1 MLKIWRHSV
10 FFRKKHYLCL
20 NFKTSKTTMKKLLLS
35 LAILMTSVMA
45 FAGEGMWIPMLL
57 QYNEKEMQEMGMR
70 ITADDI
76 YSINHSSLKDAIV
89 LFGGGCT
96 GEIVSDYGLLL
107 TNHHC
112 GYDWIQKHSSVEHDY
127 LTNGFWAMDRSQE
140 LPCPGLSV
148 TILREMRDV
157 TAKVTFNVNDDM
169 EEAERQRL
177 IDANIKK
184 LIADVEQQTP
194 YKVSIKPFFLGN
206 EYYLLLNEVFT
217 DVRLVGCP
225 PSNIGKFGGDT
236 DNWVWPRHTGD
247 FSVFRVYADKDG
259 HPAEY
264 SRDNLPYKPAK
275 HLDISLRGADEGDF
289 AFVFGYPARTSEYLP
304 AVAVDQEANVI
315 DPIAV
320 RLRGEILD
328 VYNQYQEQDP
338 KVRIQYASK
347 HAGLGNGWKK
357 WMGVTEGINHFH
369 GVERKRYY
377 EEAFQTWCY
386 GSRQNYLYINLL
398 KQFEEKYKALE
409 PYRVAYTYLTNA
421 GLNIEIIDFAGNF
434 NRLAQVTK
442 DTPQEDID
450 EMIASLKTAAATF
463 FKDYYQPI
471 DEDVARTMLREYLEN
486 QPADFRPAFL
496 NEIKDVDAY
505 VEMLFHKSI
514 FASEE
519 KVNDFL
525 DHFKPGKAKKL
536 QKDPALQ
543 AYRSLISFYREEI
556 YPQMSAIN
564 NDLARTQRLYMKGQ
578 MLMEPEKRFSPDA
591 NFTLRVTYGK
601 VEGFQPQDGKYY
613 RPFTTLEGIMEKENP
628 DIYDYVVEP
637 RLKQLYNNKDYGRYA
652 DKDGTMHVAFTASV
666 HTTGGNSGSPILNA
680 DGQLLGLNFDRCWEG
695 TMSDLIYDPAICR
708 NISVD
713 IRYVLFIMDK
723 FAGAKHLVDEMTII
737 E

>member
-1 MLKIWRHSV
+1 
-10 FFRKKHYLCL
+10 
-20 NFKTSKTTMKKLLLS
+20 MKRLLLS
-35 LAILMTSVMA
+35 LAILLTSAMA

-112 GYDWIQKHSSVEHDY
+112 GFDYIQKHSSVEHDY
-127 LTNGFWAMDRSQE
+127 LTDGFWAMDRSQE

-148 TILREMRDV
+148 IFLREMRDV
-157 TAKVTFNVNDDM
+157 TEKVLFNVTDDM
-169 EEAERQRL
+169 TEEDRQAT
-177 IDANIKK
+177 INENIKK
-184 LIADVEQQTP
+184 ITAEVEKQTT
-194 YKVSIKPFFLGN
+194 YKVSIKPYFLGN
-206 EYYLLLNEVFT
+206 EYYLLLNEVYT

-247 FSVFRVYADKDG
+247 FSVFRVYADPDG
-259 HPAEY
+259 HPADY
-264 SRDNLPYKPAK
+264 SASNIPYRPAK
-275 HLDISLRGADEGDF
+275 HLEISLKGADEGDF

-328 VYNQYQEQDP
+328 IYNTYQEQDK

-357 WMGVTEGINHFH
+357 WMGVTEGINHFR
-369 GVERKRYY
+369 GVQKKRYY
-377 EEAFQTWCY
+377 EESFQEWALGARNRY
-386 GSRQNYLYINLL
+386 MYIDLL
-398 KQFEEKYKALE
+398 KNFEQKYKELE
-409 PYRVAYTYLTNA
+409 PYRVAYTYLSNA
-421 GLNIEIIDFAGNF
+421 GLNIEIFDFAGNF
-434 NRLAQVTK
+434 NKLSQVTK
-442 DTPQEDID
+442 ETPQEEID
-450 EMIASLKTAAATF
+450 KMITGLKKATENF

-471 DEDVARTMLREYLEN
+471 DREVARTMLKEYLEH
-486 QPADFRPAFL
+486 QPADFRPGFL

-505 VEMLFHKSI
+505 VEQLFEKSL
-514 FASEE
+514 FADKD
-519 KVNDFL
+519 KVMEFL
-525 DHFKPGKAKKL
+525 ESFKPSKVKKL
-536 QKDPALQ
+536 QKDPALL
-543 AYRSLISFYREEI
+543 AYQSMIGFYRDEVNPKMGPINKEI
-556 YPQMSAIN
+556 DRM
-564 NDLARTQRLYMKGQ
+564 QRIYMKGQ
-578 MLMEPEKRFSPDA
+578 MAMEPEKRFSPDA

-601 VEGFQPQDGKYY
+601 VEGFKPQDGKNFRHY
-613 RPFTTLEGIMEKENP
+613 TTLEGIMEKENP
-628 DIYDYVVEP
+628 DVYDYVVEP
-637 RLKQLYNNKDYGRYA
+637 KLKALYNSKDYGRYA

-695 TMSDLIYDPAICR
+695 TMSDLVYDPNICR

-713 IRYVLFIMDK
+713 IRYVLFIIDK
-723 FAGAKHLVDEMTII
+723 FAGAKHLVNEMTIV

>member
-1 MLKIWRHSV
+1 MAI
-10 FFRKKHYLCL
+10 
-20 NFKTSKTTMKKLLLS
+20 LLS
-35 LAILMTSVMA
+35 SVMA

-57 QYNEKEMQEMGMR
+57 QHNEKEMQEMGMR
-70 ITADDI
+70 ISADDI

-96 GEIVSDYGLLL
+96 GEIVSNYGLLL

-112 GYDWIQKHSSVEHDY
+112 GYDWIQKHSSVEYDY

-140 LPCPGLSV
+140 IPCPGLKV

-157 TAKVTFNVNDDM
+157 TAQVLSDVNDDM

-177 IDANIKK
+177 VDANIARI
-184 LIADVEQQTP
+184 LAEVRETTDYQVT
-194 YKVSIKPFFLGN
+194 IKPFFLGN

-247 FSVFRVYADKDG
+247 FSVFRVYADRDG
-259 HPAEY
+259 HPADY
-264 SRDNLPYKPAK
+264 SAANIPYRPAQ
-275 HLDISLRGADEGDF
+275 HLDISLKGADEGDF

-328 VYNQYQEQDP
+328 IYNKYQEQDRQ
-338 KVRIQYASK
+338 VRLQYASK

-357 WMGVTEGINHFH
+357 WMGVTEGINHFR

-377 EEAFQTWCY
+377 EQSFQEWCLA
-386 GSRQNYLYINLL
+386 SRQRHLYIDLL
-398 KQFEEKYKALE
+398 RQFGEQYGALE

-421 GLNIEIIDFAGNF
+421 GLNIEILDFAGKF
-434 NRLAQVTK
+434 NRLSQVTSE
-442 DTPQEDID
+442 TPQEEID
-450 EMIASLKTAAATF
+450 RMIASLRNTTTNF

-471 DEDVARTMLREYLEN
+471 DEEVAKTMLTEYLEH

-496 NEIKDVDAY
+496 NEITDVDAY
-505 VEMLFHKSI
+505 VERLFSRSM

-519 KVNDFL
+519 KVNRFL
-525 DHFKPGKAKKL
+525 DTFKPSKVKKL
-536 QKDPALQ
+536 RKDPALM
-543 AYRSLISFYREEI
+543 AYQSMIGFYREEVN
-556 YPQMSAIN
+556 PNMSAIN
-564 NDLARTQRLYMKGQ
+564 SELARLQRLYMKGQ
-578 MLMEPEKRFSPDA
+578 MLMEPERRFSPDA
-591 NFTLRVTYGK
+591 NSTLRVTYGRI
-601 VEGFQPQDGKYY
+601 EGFRPQDGKNY
-613 RPFTTLEGIMEKENP
+613 RHFTTLEGIMEKENP

-637 RLKQLYNNKDYGRYA
+637 RLKQLYESKDYGRYA

-695 TMSDLIYDPAICR
+695 TMSDLVYDPDICR

-723 FAGAKHLVDEMTII
+723 FAGAKHLVDEMTIV

>member
-1 MLKIWRHSV
+1 
-10 FFRKKHYLCL
+10 
-20 NFKTSKTTMKKLLLS
+20 MKRLLLS
-35 LAILMTSVMA
+35 LAILLTSAMA

-127 LTNGFWAMDRSQE
+127 LTDGFWAMDRSQE
-140 LPCPGLSV
+140 LPCPGLTV

-157 TAKVTFNVNDDM
+157 TDQVLYHVT
-169 EEAERQRL
+169 EEMTEEKRQATIDQAIKDIIAE
-177 IDANIKK
+177 
-184 LIADVEQQTP
+184 VEKTTN

-206 EYYLLLNEVFT
+206 EYYLLLNEVFR

-259 HPAEY
+259 HPANY
-264 SRDNLPYKPAK
+264 SADNVPYKPAQ
-275 HLDISLRGADEGDF
+275 HLQISLKGADEGDF

-320 RLRGEILD
+320 DLRGKILD
-328 VYNQYQEQDP
+328 VYNTYQEKDR

-369 GVERKRYY
+369 GVEKKRFY
-377 EEAFQTWCY
+377 EESFQEWCLA
-386 GSRQNYLYINLL
+386 SRQRYLYINLL
-398 KQFEEKYKALE
+398 KDFEQKYKELE
-409 PYRVAYTYLTNA
+409 PYRVAYTYLSNA
-421 GLNIEIIDFAGNF
+421 GLNIEIIDFAGKF
-434 NRLAQVTK
+434 NKLSEVTS
-442 DTPQEDID
+442 DTPQEEVDK
-450 EMIASLKTAAATF
+450 MLASLRKASETF

-471 DEDVARTMLREYLEN
+471 DEEVARTMLAEYLNN
-486 QPADFRPAFL
+486 QPADFRPGFL
-496 NEIKDVDAY
+496 NDIKDVDDY
-505 VEMLFHKSI
+505 VKTLFSKSM
-514 FASEE
+514 FADEE
-519 KVNDFL
+519 KVNNFIDN
-525 DHFKPGKAKKL
+525 FKPSKAKKL
-536 QKDPALQ
+536 QKDPALI
-543 AYRSLISFYREEI
+543 AYQSLINFYSEEVN
-556 YPQMSAIN
+556 PKMSAIN
-564 NDLARTQRLYMKGQ
+564 NDLARLQRLYMKGQ

-601 VEGFQPQDGKYY
+601 VEGFKPQDGKNF
-613 RPFTTLEGIMEKENP
+613 RHFTTLEGIMEKENP

-637 RLKQLYNNKDYGRYA
+637 KLKELYNNKDYGRYA

-695 TMSDLIYDPAICR
+695 TMSDLVYDPDICR

-713 IRYVLFIMDK
+713 IRYVLFIIDK
-723 FAGAKHLVDEMTII
+723 FAGAKNLIAEMDIV

>member
-1 MLKIWRHSV
+1 
-10 FFRKKHYLCL
+10 
-20 NFKTSKTTMKKLLLS
+20 MKRLLLS
-35 LAILMTSVMA
+35 LAILLISAMA

-57 QYNEKEMQEMGMR
+57 QHNEKEMQEMGMR
-70 ITADDI
+70 ITAEDI

-112 GYDWIQKHSSVEHDY
+112 GYDYIQQHSSVEHDY
-127 LTNGFWAMDRSQE
+127 LTDGFWAMDRSQE
-140 LPCPGLSV
+140 LPCPGLTV
-148 TILREMRDV
+148 IFLREMRDV
-157 TAKVTFNVNDDM
+157 TDKVTFNVNDDI
-169 EEAERQRL
+169 EETERQRL
-177 IDANIKK
+177 IDENIKK
-184 LIADVEQQTP
+184 LVADVEKTTD
-194 YKVSIKPFFLGN
+194 YKVFVKPYFLGN
-206 EYYLLLNEVFT
+206 EYYLLLNEEYT

-247 FSVFRVYADKDG
+247 FSVFRVYANKDG
-259 HPAEY
+259 HPADY
-264 SRDNLPYKPAK
+264 NPDNVPYKPAK
-275 HLDISLRGADEGDF
+275 HLEISLKGAEEGDF

-320 RLRGEILD
+320 KLRGEILD
-328 VYNQYQEQDP
+328 IYNTYQEQDK

-369 GVERKRYY
+369 GVEKKRFY
-377 EEAFQTWCY
+377 EESFRQWCLE
-386 GSRQNYLYINLL
+386 SRGRIPYLHLL
-398 KQFEEKYKALE
+398 TDFEQKYKELE

-421 GLNIEIIDFAGNF
+421 GLNIEIMSFAGYF
-434 NRLAQVTK
+434 NRLSQVTK
-442 DTPQEDID
+442 ETPQEEID
-450 EMIASLKTAAATF
+450 QMIVSLKKATAEF

-471 DEDVARTMLREYLEN
+471 DEEVARTMLEEYLN
-486 QPADFRPAFL
+486 HQPADFRPGFL
-496 NEIKDVDAY
+496 NEIQDVNAY
-505 VEMLFHKSI
+505 VDQLFNKSM
-514 FASEE
+514 FVNEE
-519 KVNDFL
+519 KVNKFL
-525 DHFKPGKAKKL
+525 DNFKPSKAKKL
-536 QKDPALQ
+536 QKDPALI
-543 AYRSLISFYREEI
+543 AYQSMINFYREDI
-556 YPQMSAIN
+556 NPPMSAIN
-564 NDLARTQRLYMKGQ
+564 NDLSRMQRLYMKGQ

-601 VEGFQPQDGKYY
+601 VQGFKPQDGKNY
-613 RPFTTLEGIMEKENP
+613 RHFTTLEGIMEKENP

-637 RLKQLYNNKDYGRYA
+637 KLKQLYNTKDYGRYA

-695 TMSDLIYDPAICR
+695 TMSDLVYDPDICR

-713 IRYVLFIMDK
+713 IRYVLFIIDK
-723 FAGAKHLVDEMTII
+723 FAGAKNLIAEMDIV

>member
-1 MLKIWRHSV
+1 M
-10 FFRKKHYLCL
+10 KKML
-20 NFKTSKTTMKKLLLS
+20 NFACFFKSSKVIMKRLFLS
-35 LAILMTSVMA
+35 LAILLTSAMA

-127 LTNGFWAMDRSQE
+127 LTDGFWAMDRSQE
-140 LPCPGLSV
+140 LPCPGLKV

-157 TAKVTFNVNDDM
+157 TNKILFNVNDDM
-169 EEAERQRL
+169 EEVERQQL
-177 IDANIKK
+177 IDENIKK
-184 LIADVEQQTP
+184 LVAEIEKETS
-194 YKVSIKPFFLGN
+194 YKVSVKPFFLGN
-206 EYYLLLNEVFT
+206 AYYLLLNEVFT

-259 HPAEY
+259 HPADY
-264 SRDNLPYKPAK
+264 SVDNVPYKPAK
-275 HLDISLRGADEGDF
+275 HLEISLKGADEGDF
-289 AFVFGYPARTSEYLP
+289 AFVFGYPARTNEYLP

-320 RLRGEILD
+320 DLRGKILD
-328 VYNQYQEQDP
+328 IYNQYQEQDK

-369 GVERKRYY
+369 GVEKKRFY
-377 EEAFQTWCY
+377 EESFQEWCY
-386 GSRQNYLYINLL
+386 ASRQRYLYINLL
-398 KQFEEKYKALE
+398 KQFEEKYKELE

-421 GLNIEIIDFAGNF
+421 GLNIELFGFAGNF
-434 NRLAQVTK
+434 NKLSQVTA

-450 EMIASLKTAAATF
+450 KMIASLRNTTQSF
-463 FKDYYQPI
+463 FKDYHQPI
-471 DEDVARTMLREYLEN
+471 DEEVAKTMLSEYLEC
-486 QPADFRPAFL
+486 QPADFRPGFL
-496 NEIKDVDAY
+496 NEIKEVDAY
-505 VEMLFHKSI
+505 VEQLFSKSM
-514 FASEE
+514 FTSEK

-525 DHFKPGKAKKL
+525 DNFKPNRIKKL

-543 AYRSLISFYREEI
+543 AYQSMMSFYREEI
-556 YPQMSAIN
+556 NPKMKPIN
-564 NDLARTQRLYMKGQ
+564 DELARLQRLYMKGQ
-578 MLMEPEKRFSPDA
+578 MLMEPERRFSPDA

-601 VEGFQPQDGKYY
+601 IEGFKPQDGKNY
-613 RPFTTLEGIMEKENP
+613 RHFTTLEGIMEKENP

-637 RLKQLYNNKDYGRYA
+637 KLKQLYNNKDYGRYA

-695 TMSDLIYDPAICR
+695 TMSDLVYDPDICR

-713 IRYVLFIMDK
+713 IRYVLFIIDK
-723 FAGAKHLVDEMTII
+723 FAGAKNLIQEMDII

>member
-1 MLKIWRHSV
+1 
-10 FFRKKHYLCL
+10 
-20 NFKTSKTTMKKLLLS
+20 MKRLLLS
-35 LAILMTSVMA
+35 LAILLTSAMA

-127 LTNGFWAMDRSQE
+127 LTDGFWAMDRSQE
-140 LPCPGLSV
+140 LPCPGLTV

-157 TAKVTFNVNDDM
+157 TDQVLYHVT
-169 EEAERQRL
+169 EEMTEEKRQATIDQAIKDIIAE
-177 IDANIKK
+177 
-184 LIADVEQQTP
+184 VEKTTN

-206 EYYLLLNEVFT
+206 EYYLLLNEVFR

-259 HPAEY
+259 HPANY
-264 SRDNLPYKPAK
+264 SADNVPYKPAQ
-275 HLDISLRGADEGDF
+275 HLQISLKGADEGDF

-320 RLRGEILD
+320 DLRGKILD
-328 VYNQYQEQDP
+328 VYNTYQEKDR

-369 GVERKRYY
+369 GVEKKRFY
-377 EEAFQTWCY
+377 EESFQEWCLA
-386 GSRQNYLYINLL
+386 SRQRYLYINLL
-398 KQFEEKYKALE
+398 KDFEQKYKELE
-409 PYRVAYTYLTNA
+409 PYRVAYTYLSNA
-421 GLNIEIIDFAGNF
+421 GLNIEIVAFAGKF
-434 NRLAQVTK
+434 NKLSEVTS
-442 DTPQEDID
+442 DTPQEEVDK
-450 EMIASLKTAAATF
+450 MLASLRKASETF

-471 DEDVARTMLREYLEN
+471 DEEVARTMLTEYLNN
-486 QPADFRPAFL
+486 QPADFRPGFL
-496 NEIKDVDAY
+496 NDIKDVDDY
-505 VEMLFHKSI
+505 VKTLFSKSM
-514 FASEE
+514 FADEE
-519 KVNDFL
+519 KVDNFIDN
-525 DHFKPGKAKKL
+525 FKPSKAKKL
-536 QKDPALQ
+536 QKDPALM
-543 AYRSLISFYREEI
+543 AYQSLINFYSEEVN
-556 YPQMSAIN
+556 PKMSAIN
-564 NDLARTQRLYMKGQ
+564 NDLARLQRLYMKGQ

-591 NFTLRVTYGK
+591 NVTLRVTYGK
-601 VEGFQPQDGKYY
+601 VEGFKPQDGKNF
-613 RPFTTLEGIMEKENP
+613 RHFTTLEGIMEKENP

-637 RLKQLYNNKDYGRYA
+637 KLKELYNNKDYGRYA

-695 TMSDLIYDPAICR
+695 TMSDLVYDPDICR

-713 IRYVLFIMDK
+713 IRYVLFIIDK
-723 FAGAKHLVDEMTII
+723 FAGAKNLIAEMDIV

>member
-1 MLKIWRHSV
+1 MPK
-10 FFRKKHYLCL
+10 FQF
-20 NFKTSKTTMKKLLLS
+20 SKVTMKRLLLS
-35 LAILMTSVMA
+35 LAILLTSVMA

-112 GYDWIQKHSSVEHDY
+112 GFDYIQKHSSVEHDY
-127 LTNGFWAMDRSQE
+127 LTDGFWAMDRSQE

-148 TILREMRDV
+148 IFLREMRDV
-157 TAKVTFNVNDDM
+157 TEKVLFNITDDM
-169 EEAERQRL
+169 TEEDRQKT
-177 IDANIKK
+177 ISENIKR
-184 LIADVEQQTP
+184 ITAEVEKQTE
-194 YKVSIKPFFLGN
+194 YKVSIKPYFLGN
-206 EYYLLLNEVFT
+206 EYYLLLNEVYT

-247 FSVFRVYADKDG
+247 FSVFRVYADPDG
-259 HPAEY
+259 HPADY
-264 SRDNLPYKPAK
+264 SASNIPYRPAK
-275 HLDISLRGADEGDF
+275 HLEISLKGADEGDF

-328 VYNQYQEQDP
+328 IYNTYQEQDK

-357 WMGVTEGINHFH
+357 WMGVTEGINHFR
-369 GVERKRYY
+369 GVQKKRFY
-377 EEAFQTWCY
+377 EESFQEWALGARNRY
-386 GSRQNYLYINLL
+386 MYIDLL
-398 KQFEEKYKALE
+398 KNFEQKYKELE
-409 PYRVAYTYLTNA
+409 PYRVAYTYLSNA
-421 GLNIEIIDFAGNF
+421 GLNIEIFDFAGNF
-434 NRLAQVTK
+434 NKLSQVTK
-442 DTPQEDID
+442 ETPQEEID
-450 EMIASLKTAAATF
+450 KMITGLKKATENF

-471 DEDVARTMLREYLEN
+471 DREVARTMLKEYLEH
-486 QPADFRPAFL
+486 QPTDFRPGFL

-505 VEMLFHKSI
+505 VEQLFEKSL
-514 FASEE
+514 FADKDRVME
-519 KVNDFL
+519 FL
-525 DHFKPGKAKKL
+525 ESFKPSKVKKL
-536 QKDPALQ
+536 QKDPALL
-543 AYRSLISFYREEI
+543 AYQSLIGFYRDEVNPKMGPINKEI
-556 YPQMSAIN
+556 DRM
-564 NDLARTQRLYMKGQ
+564 QRIYMKGQ
-578 MLMEPEKRFSPDA
+578 MAMEPEKRFSPDA

-601 VEGFQPQDGKYY
+601 VEGFKPQDGKNF
-613 RPFTTLEGIMEKENP
+613 RHFTTLEGIMEKENP

-637 RLKQLYNNKDYGRYA
+637 KLKALYNSKDYGRYA

-666 HTTGGNSGSPILNA
+666 HTTGGNSGSPVINA
-680 DGQLLGLNFDRCWEG
+680 DGQLIGLNFDRCWEG
-695 TMSDLIYDPAICR
+695 TMSDILFDPEYCR
-708 NISVD
+708 NITLD
-713 IRYVLFIMDK
+713 IRYCLFIIDK
-723 FAGAKHLVDEMTII
+723 FAGATNLINELDIVK
-737 E
+737 

>member
-1 MLKIWRHSV
+1 
-10 FFRKKHYLCL
+10 
-20 NFKTSKTTMKKLLLS
+20 MKRLLLS
-35 LAILMTSVMA
+35 LAILLTSAMA

-127 LTNGFWAMDRSQE
+127 LTDGFWAMDRSQE
-140 LPCPGLSV
+140 LPCPGLTV

-157 TAKVTFNVNDDM
+157 TDQVLYHVT
-169 EEAERQRL
+169 EEMTEEKRQATIDQAIKDIIAE
-177 IDANIKK
+177 
-184 LIADVEQQTP
+184 VEKTTN

-206 EYYLLLNEVFT
+206 EYYLLLNEVFR

-259 HPAEY
+259 HPANY
-264 SRDNLPYKPAK
+264 SADNVPYKPAK
-275 HLDISLRGADEGDF
+275 HLEISLKGADEGDF

-320 RLRGEILD
+320 DLRGKILD
-328 VYNQYQEQDP
+328 VYNTYQEKDR

-369 GVERKRYY
+369 GVEKKRFY
-377 EEAFQTWCY
+377 EESFQEWCLA
-386 GSRQNYLYINLL
+386 SRQRYLYINLL
-398 KQFEEKYKALE
+398 KDFEQKYKELE
-409 PYRVAYTYLTNA
+409 PYRVAYTYLSNA
-421 GLNIEIIDFAGNF
+421 GLNIEIINFAGKF
-434 NRLAQVTK
+434 NKLSEVTS
-442 DTPQEDID
+442 DTPQEEVDK
-450 EMIASLKTAAATF
+450 MLASLRKASETF

-471 DEDVARTMLREYLEN
+471 DEEVARTMLAEYLNN
-486 QPADFRPAFL
+486 QPADFRPGFL
-496 NEIKDVDAY
+496 NDIKDVDDY
-505 VEMLFHKSI
+505 VKTLFSKSM
-514 FASEE
+514 FADEE
-519 KVNDFL
+519 KVNNFIDN
-525 DHFKPGKAKKL
+525 FKPSKAKKL
-536 QKDPALQ
+536 QKDPALI
-543 AYRSLISFYREEI
+543 AYQSLINFYSEEVN
-556 YPQMSAIN
+556 PKMSAIN
-564 NDLARTQRLYMKGQ
+564 NDLARLQRLYMKGQ

-601 VEGFQPQDGKYY
+601 VEGFKPQDGKNF
-613 RPFTTLEGIMEKENP
+613 RHFTTLEGIMEKENP

-637 RLKQLYNNKDYGRYA
+637 KLKELYNNKDYGRYA

-695 TMSDLIYDPAICR
+695 TMSDLVYDPDICR

-713 IRYVLFIMDK
+713 IRYVLFIIDK
-723 FAGAKHLVDEMTII
+723 FAGAKNLIAEMDIV

>member
-1 MLKIWRHSV
+1 
-10 FFRKKHYLCL
+10 
-20 NFKTSKTTMKKLLLS
+20 
-35 LAILMTSVMA
+35 
-45 FAGEGMWIPMLL
+45 MWIPMLL

-112 GYDWIQKHSSVEHDY
+112 GYDYIQQHSSVEHDY
-127 LTNGFWAMDRSQE
+127 LTDGFWAMDRSQE

-157 TAKVTFNVNDDM
+157 TARVLDQVTDDM
-169 EEAERQRL
+169 TEEKRQAT
-177 IDANIKK
+177 IDANMKN
-184 LIADVEQQTP
+184 LIAEVEKETK

-259 HPAEY
+259 NPAKY
-264 SRDNLPYKPAK
+264 STDNVPYKPAK
-275 HLDISLRGADEGDF
+275 HLEISLKGANEGDF

-304 AVAVDQEANVI
+304 AIAVDQEANVI

-320 RLRGEILD
+320 DLRGKILD
-328 VYNQYQEQDP
+328 IYNKYQEQDK

-369 GVERKRYY
+369 GVEKKRFY
-377 EEAFQTWCY
+377 EESFQEWALGARNRHMY
-386 GSRQNYLYINLL
+386 IDLLRQFDE
-398 KQFEEKYKALE
+398 QYKALE
-409 PYRVAYTYLTNA
+409 PYRVAYTYLSNA
-421 GLNIEIIDFAGNF
+421 GLNIELLSFAGSF
-434 NRLAQVTK
+434 NRLSQVTK
-442 DTPQEDID
+442 ETPQADID
-450 EMIASLKTAAATF
+450 KMIASLRNATREF
-463 FKDYYQPI
+463 FKDYHQPI
-471 DEDVARTMLREYLEN
+471 DEEVAKTMLTEYLGH
-486 QPADFRPAFL
+486 QPADFRPSFL

-505 VEMLFHKSI
+505 VDELFAKSM
-514 FASEE
+514 FTSEE
-519 KVNDFL
+519 KVNAFL
-525 DHFKPGKAKKL
+525 DGFKASKAKKL
-536 QKDPALQ
+536 QKDPVLKAFQ
-543 AYRSLISFYREEI
+543 SMMSFYREEVM
-556 YPQMSAIN
+556 PKMSPIN
-564 NDLARTQRLYMKGQ
+564 KEIDRLQRIYMKGQ
-578 MLMEPEKRFSPDA
+578 MAMEPEKRFSPDA

-601 VEGFQPQDGKYY
+601 VEGFKPQDGKQF
-613 RPFTTLEGIMEKENP
+613 RHFTTLDGIMEKENP

-637 RLKQLYNNKDYGRYA
+637 KLKQLYHSKDYGRYA

-695 TMSDLIYDPAICR
+695 TMSDLVYDPDICR

-713 IRYVLFIMDK
+713 IRYVLFIIDK
-723 FAGAKHLVDEMTII
+723 FAGAKHLVDEMTIH

>member
-1 MLKIWRHSV
+1 
-10 FFRKKHYLCL
+10 
-20 NFKTSKTTMKKLLLS
+20 MKKFRLLFFFL
-35 LAILMTSVMA
+35 IVSVTA

-112 GYDWIQKHSSVEHDY
+112 GYDYIQKHSSVEHDY
-127 LTNGFWAMDRSQE
+127 LTDGFWAMDRSQE

-148 TILREMRDV
+148 IFLREMRDV
-157 TAKVTFNVNDDM
+157 TDQVLYQVTDDM
-169 EEAERQRL
+169 TEAKRQ
-177 IDANIKK
+177 ANISENMKRI
-184 LIADVEQQTP
+184 IAEVEKETS

-206 EYYLLLNEVFT
+206 QYYLLLNEVYT

-236 DNWVWPRHTGD
+236 DNWVLPRHTGD

-259 HPAEY
+259 HPADY
-264 SRDNLPYKPAK
+264 SADNIPYKPAQ
-275 HLDISLRGADEGDF
+275 HLEISLKGADEGDF

-304 AVAVDQEANVI
+304 AIAVDQEANVI

-320 RLRGEILD
+320 DLRGKILD
-328 VYNQYQEQDP
+328 IYNEYQEQDK

-357 WMGVTEGINHFH
+357 WMGVIEGINHFH
-369 GVERKRYY
+369 GVEKKQAY
-377 EEAFQTWCY
+377 EKTFMDWCNA
-386 GSRQNYLYINLL
+386 SRQRYAYIGLL
-398 KQFEEKYKALE
+398 RAFEKQYKALE
-409 PYRVAYTYLTNA
+409 PYRVAYTYFTNA
-421 GLNIEIIDFAGNF
+421 GLNIELIEFAGSF
-434 NRLAQVTK
+434 NRLSQVTK
-442 DTPQEDID
+442 ETPQEEID
-450 EMIASLKTAAATF
+450 KQVASLKKATEAF

-471 DEDVARTMLREYLEN
+471 DEAVAKRMLTEYLK

-496 NEIKDVDAY
+496 NDIKDVDAF
-505 VEMLFHKSI
+505 VEQLFQKSM
-514 FASEE
+514 FVSQD
-519 KVNDFL
+519 KVNAFL
-525 DHFKPGKAKKL
+525 DGFKASKAKKL
-536 QKDPALQ
+536 QKDPALKAFQ
-543 AYRSLISFYREEI
+543 SMLDFYVKDVNPKMAPINKELDSL
-556 YPQMSAIN
+556 
-564 NDLARTQRLYMKGQ
+564 QRLYMRGQ
-578 MLMEPEKRFSPDA
+578 MLMEPERRFSPDA

-601 VEGFQPQDGKYY
+601 VEGFKPQDGKQY
-613 RPFTTLEGIMEKENP
+613 RHFTTLEGIMEKENP

-637 RLKQLYNNKDYGRYA
+637 KLKELYRKKDYGRYA

-695 TMSDLIYDPAICR
+695 TMSDLVYDPAICR

-713 IRYVLFIMDK
+713 IRYVLFIIDK
-723 FAGAKHLVDEMTII
+723 FAGAKHLVDEMTIA

>member
-1 MLKIWRHSV
+1 
-10 FFRKKHYLCL
+10 
-20 NFKTSKTTMKKLLLS
+20 MKKLHLLIVFLVS
-35 LAILMTSVMA
+35 SIMS

-57 QYNEKEMQEMGMR
+57 QFNEQEMQEMGMR

-112 GYDWIQKHSSVEHDY
+112 GYDYIQQHSSVEHDY
-127 LTNGFWAMDRSQE
+127 LTDGFWAMDRSQE
-140 LPCPGLSV
+140 LPCPGLTV
-148 TILREMRDV
+148 IFLREMRDV
-157 TAKVTFNVNDDM
+157 TDKVTFNVNDDM
-169 EEAERQRL
+169 DEAERQKL
-177 IDANIKK
+177 IDENIKK
-184 LIADVEQQTP
+184 LVEEIEKGSP
-194 YKVSIKPFFLGN
+194 YKVSIKPYFLGN
-206 EYYLLLNEVFT
+206 EYYLLFNEEYT

-259 HPAEY
+259 HPAKY
-264 SRDNLPYKPAK
+264 SPDNVPYKPAQ
-275 HLDISLRGADEGDF
+275 HLEISLKGAEEGDF

-320 RLRGEILD
+320 KLRGEILD
-328 VYNQYQEQDP
+328 IYNKYQEQDR

-347 HAGLGNGWKK
+347 HAGLVKGWKK

-369 GVERKRYY
+369 GVEKKRFY
-377 EEAFQTWCY
+377 EESFQEWCEK
-386 GSRQNYLYINLL
+386 SRQRYLYIGLL
-398 KQFEEKYKALE
+398 KGFEQKYKELE
-409 PYRVAYTYLTNA
+409 PYKVAYTYLTNA
-421 GLNIEIIDFAGNF
+421 GLNIEIMSFAGRF
-434 NRLAQVTK
+434 AGLSQVTK
-442 DTPQEDID
+442 ETPQEEID
-450 EMIASLKTAAATF
+450 KMLASLKKASAEF
-463 FKDYYQPI
+463 FKNYYQPI
-471 DEDVARTMLREYLEN
+471 DEEVAKTMLKEWLDN
-486 QPADFRPAFL
+486 QPADRRPSFL
-496 NEIKDVDAY
+496 NDINDVDAY
-505 VEMLFHKSI
+505 VEQLFKKSM
-514 FASEE
+514 FANEE
-519 KVNDFL
+519 KVNDFI
-525 DHFKPGKAKKL
+525 DNFKPSKTKKIK
-536 QKDPALQ
+536 KDPAFI
-543 AYRSLISFYREEI
+543 AYQSMINFYREEI
-556 YPQMSAIN
+556 NPNMKPIN
-564 NDLARTQRLYMKGQ
+564 DELARMQRLYMKGQ

-601 VEGFQPQDGKYY
+601 VEGFKPQDGKNY
-613 RPFTTLEGIMEKENP
+613 RHFTTLEGIMEKENP

-637 RLKQLYNNKDYGRYA
+637 KLKQLYNNKDYGRYA

-695 TMSDLIYDPAICR
+695 TMSDLVYDPSICR

-723 FAGAKHLVDEMTII
+723 FAGAKHLVDEMTVV

>member
-1 MLKIWRHSV
+1 
-10 FFRKKHYLCL
+10 
-20 NFKTSKTTMKKLLLS
+20 MKRLLLS
-35 LAILMTSVMA
+35 LAIMLSSLMA
-45 FAGEGMWIPMLL
+45 IAGEGMWIPMLL

-112 GYDWIQKHSSVEHDY
+112 GYDYIQQHSSVEHDY
-127 LTNGFWAMDRSQE
+127 LTDGFWAMDRSQE
-140 LPCPGLSV
+140 LPCPGLTV

-157 TAKVTFNVNDDM
+157 TEQVLQYVT
-169 EEAERQRL
+169 EEMSEEKRQAT
-177 IDANIKK
+177 IDETIK
-184 LIADVEQQTP
+184 LIIAEVEKTTN

-259 HPAEY
+259 HPAAY
-264 SRDNLPYKPAK
+264 SADNVPYRPDR
-275 HLDISLRGADEGDF
+275 HLDISLKGADEGDF

-320 RLRGEILD
+320 DLRGKILD
-328 VYNQYQEQDP
+328 IYNVYQEKDK

-369 GVERKRYY
+369 GVEKKRFY
-377 EEAFQTWCY
+377 EESFQEWCY
-386 GSRQNYLYINLL
+386 SSRQHHQYVGLL
-398 KQFEEKYKALE
+398 TAFEQKYKELE

-421 GLNIEIIDFAGNF
+421 GLNIEIMSFAGKF
-434 NRLAQVTK
+434 NKLSQVTK
-442 DTPQEDID
+442 ETPQEDID
-450 EMIASLKTAAATF
+450 RMVTALKDATAEF

-471 DEDVARTMLREYLEN
+471 DEEVARTMLKEYLEH
-486 QPADFRPAFL
+486 QPADFRPGFL
-496 NEIKDVDAY
+496 NEIKDVDVY
-505 VEMLFHKSI
+505 VKELFSKSM
-514 FASEE
+514 FANEE
-519 KVNDFL
+519 KVNAFL
-525 DHFKPGKAKKL
+525 DDFKPNKAKKL
-536 QKDPALQ
+536 QNDPALQ
-543 AYRSLISFYREEI
+543 AYQSMITFYREEI
-556 YPQMSAIN
+556 TPKMKPIN
-564 NDLARTQRLYMKGQ
+564 DDLARMQRLYMKGQ
-578 MLMEPEKRFSPDA
+578 MLMEPNKRFSPDA

-601 VEGFQPQDGKYY
+601 VEGFKPQDGKTF
-613 RPFTTLEGIMEKENP
+613 RHFTTLDGIMEKENP
-628 DIYDYVVEP
+628 DVYDYVVEP
-637 RLKQLYNNKDYGRYA
+637 KLKALYYSKDYGRYA

-695 TMSDLIYDPAICR
+695 TMSDLVYDPDICR

-713 IRYVLFIMDK
+713 IRYVLFIIDK
-723 FAGAKHLVDEMTII
+723 FAGATHLVDEMTIV

>member
-1 MLKIWRHSV
+1 
-10 FFRKKHYLCL
+10 
-20 NFKTSKTTMKKLLLS
+20 
-35 LAILMTSVMA
+35 MTA

-96 GEIVSDYGLLL
+96 GEIVSDYGLLF

-127 LTNGFWAMDRSQE
+127 LTDGFWAMDRSQE
-140 LPCPGLSV
+140 LPCPGLTV

-157 TAKVTFNVNDDM
+157 TDRVLQYVDEEMTEEKRQATIDNVIKDII
-169 EEAERQRL
+169 AE
-177 IDANIKK
+177 
-184 LIADVEQQTP
+184 VEKTTD
-194 YKVSIKPFFLGN
+194 YKVSVKPFFLGN
-206 EYYLLLNEVFT
+206 EYYLLLNEVFR

-259 HPAEY
+259 RPADY
-264 SRDNLPYKPAK
+264 SADNVPYKPAQ
-275 HLDISLRGADEGDF
+275 HLEISLKGAEEGDF

-320 RLRGEILD
+320 DLRGKILD
-328 VYNQYQEQDP
+328 IYNVYQEKDK

-369 GVERKRYY
+369 GVEKKRFY
-377 EEAFQTWCY
+377 EESFQDWANAR
-386 GSRQNYLYINLL
+386 SRYLYTFLL
-398 KQFEEKYKALE
+398 QHFEEKYKELE

-421 GLNIEIIDFAGNF
+421 GLNIEVVSFAGNF
-434 NRLAQVTK
+434 AKLSQVTK
-442 DTPQEDID
+442 ETPQEDID
-450 EMIASLKTAAATF
+450 RMVASLKKATADF
-463 FKDYYQPI
+463 FKNYYQPI
-471 DEDVARTMLREYLEN
+471 DEEVARTMLTEYLNN
-486 QPADFRPAFL
+486 QPADFRPGFL

-505 VEMLFHKSI
+505 VTELFGKTM
-514 FASEE
+514 FVDEE
-519 KVNDFL
+519 KVNEFL
-525 DHFKPGKAKKL
+525 DNFKPSKAKKL
-536 QKDPALQ
+536 QKDPALI
-543 AYRSLISFYREEI
+543 AYQSMIGFYREEVN
-556 YPQMSAIN
+556 PKMSAIN
-564 NDLARTQRLYMKGQ
+564 NDLSRMQRLYMKGQ

-601 VEGFQPQDGKYY
+601 VEGFKPQDGKNF
-613 RPFTTLEGIMEKENP
+613 RHFTTLEGIMEKENP

-637 RLKQLYNNKDYGRYA
+637 KLKELYNNKDYGRYA

-695 TMSDLIYDPAICR
+695 TMSDLVYDPDICR

-713 IRYVLFIMDK
+713 IRYVLFIIDK
-723 FAGAKHLVDEMTII
+723 FAGATNLIDELTIV